1 MLLTVRKVWLREKI
15 VLERDPEV
23 DFPEANI
30 IISENICAGITEKS
44 DQESDVT
51 FRLKF

>member
-30 IISENICAGITEKS
+30 IISENICVRLELRKNLIKR
-44 DQESDVT
+44 VT
-51 FRLKF
+51 